1 MTIHPL
7 AGHRDLRRKLS
18 AALAADHLPQLLLL
32 SGPAGV
38 GKQRLALWLGQLALC
53 TAPTA
58 SEPCGTCASC
68 RMALELSHPDLHW
81 FFPLPRP
88 KAGEPD
94 KQMAELEESQAGALA
109 DRRANPLYG
118 RPDGMS
124 GHFMA
129 TAQLVARRASLTP
142 AVSRRKVI
150 ILGEAERLVPQAA
163 NPEAANALLKL
174 FEEPP
179 ADTLIVLT
187 AQDLSAI
194 LPTIVSR
201 AVPLRVAPLPDAE
214 VREFLKTSLTP
225 TPGPADLDARVARAG
240 GAIGRAVD
248 PSDDAA
254 RSRAAADELL
264 AAVRRG
270 PGARLERAL
279 AQGAF
284 AARGDFTELLDA
296 LAERMLETARER
308 LGHPAPVGG
317 LPAALERTDAAGA
330 VHALERIRQ
339 AREAAQGN
347 VNPQLILASLTAEL
361 AGAL

>member
-1 MTIHPL
+1 MHPL
-7 AGHRDLRRKLS
+7 MGHHELRRKLS

-32 SGPAGV
+32 TGPTGV
-38 GKQRLALWLGQLALC
+38 GKQRLALWLGQLVLC
-53 TAPTA
+53 TRPSAG
-58 SEPCGTCASC
+58 EPCGSCPSC

-88 KAGEPD
+88 KAGELD
-94 KQMAELEESQAGALA
+94 KQVGELEEALGEALA
-109 DRRANPLYG
+109 ERRIHPLYA

-129 TAQLVARRASLTP
+129 TAQLVSRRASLTP

-150 ILGEAERLVPQAA
+150 VLGEAERLVPQASS
-163 NPEAANALLKL
+163 PEAANALLKL

-179 ADTLIVLT
+179 ADTLIILT
-187 AQDLSAI
+187 AVDLSAI

-201 AVPLRVAPLPDAE
+201 AVPLRVAPLRDAE
-214 VREFLKTSLTP
+214 VREFLKANLSP
-225 TPGPADLDARVARAG
+225 TPAPADADARVAQAG

-254 RSRAAADELL
+254 RTRAAADQLL
-264 AAVRRG
+264 TAIRRG

-279 AQGAF
+279 TQGAF
-284 AARGDFTELLDA
+284 AARGEFTTLLDA
-296 LAERMLETARER
+296 LAERLLETARER

-317 LPAALERTDAAGA
+317 LPAAVEGTDAEGA
-330 VHALERIRQ
+330 VRGLDAIRA
-339 AREAAQGN
+339 ARDAAQGN
-347 VNPQLILASLTAEL
+347 VNPQLILTALSAEL
-361 AGAL
+361 AGVL